1 MKTSVTLNIN
11 HENPNMPKRF
21 LKKSL
26 AFFLVVLSISV
37 GCTPRDSIQ
46 EVLVDATP
54 SPSKI
59 LLPTSTVQPS
69 PLATGTNAP
78 TASRTPMVTP
88 SLIET
93 GEPSPTNTVENNG
106 LEGAEFYNY
115 GFLEDW
121 RFFVSIRTPKP
132 VVGQYYALIGEK
144 YRLKK
149 YKCEVFPQNPNRLVC
164 SGELTRIDD
173 WVEYTIYPIGSD
185 QPAFQGRIS
194 VPLPYDIYPMTKSE

>member
-1 MKTSVTLNIN
+1 
-11 HENPNMPKRF
+11 MPIRF
-21 LKKSL
+21 MKKSL
-26 AFFLVVLSISV
+26 AIVLVVLFISV
-37 GCTPRDSIQ
+37 GCSPRDPGQ
-46 EVLVDATP
+46 EVLLVFTSTP
-54 SPSKI
+54 SRI
-59 LLPTSTVQPS
+59 LLPTSTIQPS
-69 PLATGTNAP
+69 PLPKATSTP
-78 TASRTPMVTP
+78 TALRTPMVTL
-88 SLIET
+88 SFTET

-121 RFFVSIRTPKP
+121 RFFVSVRTPKP

-173 WVEYTIYPIGSD
+173 WVDYTIYPIGSD
-185 QPAFQGRIS
+185 QPAYQGRIS